1 MNIDRTIAPQ
11 TEEISSFN
19 LVEANS
25 TKLENGINIHRIQA
39 GNEAVLKVDFVFNA
53 GSLNQSK
60 KGQAA
65 LTNRMIGEGT
75 SKYTAQQLAD
85 ALDFY
90 GAYINTRSATD
101 ESSVTLYCLNKHLN
115 SCLTIIYEMF
125 TDANF
130 PEDDLKILTQNS
142 VQKLAVNEQKN
153 SFLVRKYFYASIFG
167 EENPYGS
174 SINKE
179 DHLNIN
185 RQDLI
190 DFYQTNYIN
199 KLEHILVSGQA
210 DDSTMIEIEAFCK
223 KFNNTITRTILPF
236 PTFNASPERKKFHNK
251 PGSSQSAIRIGR
263 PIFNRSHKDFRKF
276 QLLNL
281 ILGGYFGSRLMKN
294 IREDKGLTYGIYS
307 SLESY
312 KNGGCWYIET
322 EMNNDLREKGLF
334 EIYKELKTLREE
346 LIDDEE
352 LQTAKNYLLGS
363 FLRSIDSPFSLA
375 DRYKILLDYNLEYSY
390 YYEFIE
396 IVKNTKAEEIRSLA
410 KEYLQEA
417 DLYEII
423 VGS

>member
-1 MNIDRTIAPQ
+1 MIIDRTIAPQ
-11 TEEISSFN
+11 TEEIVSFN
-19 LVEANS
+19 LVEAKS
-25 TKLENGINIHRIQA
+25 KKLDNGINLHRIQA
-39 GNEAVLKVDFVFNA
+39 GNEAVLKIDFIFNA
-53 GSLNQSK
+53 GSLHQTK
-60 KGQAA
+60 KGQAS

-75 SKYTAQQLAD
+75 NKYSAQQLAD

-101 ESSVTLYCLNKHLN
+101 ESLVTLYCLNKHLS
-115 SCLTIIYEMF
+115 SCLTYIYEMF

-153 SFLVRKYFYASIFG
+153 SFLVRKYFYAGIFG

-179 DHLNIN
+179 DYQNIK
-185 RQDLI
+185 REDLI
-190 DFYQTNYIN
+190 EFYQKNYIN
-199 KLEHILVSGQA
+199 KLGHILISGQA
-210 DDSTMIEIEAFCK
+210 DDESISEIEAFCTR
-223 KFNNTITRTILPF
+223 FNNTITKEIIEF
-236 PTFNASPERKKFHNK
+236 PAFKTSKEKKKFHNK
-251 PGSSQSAIRIGR
+251 PGSSQSAIRIGKS
-263 PIFNRSHKDFRKF
+263 IINRNHSDFRKL

-281 ILGGYFGSRLMKN
+281 VLGGYFGSRLMKN

-322 EMNNDLREKGLF
+322 EMNNELRDQGLN
-334 EIYKELKTLREE
+334 EIYKELATLREV

-375 DRYKILLDYNLEYSY
+375 DRYKILLDYNLSYSY

-396 IVKNTKAEEIRSLA
+396 IVKQTTAEELRYLA
-410 KEYLQEA
+410 QTYLQEK
-417 DLYEII
+417 DLFEII
-423 VGS
+423 VGC

>member
-1 MNIDRTIAPQ
+1 MSIDRTIAPQ

-19 LVEANS
+19 LIEAQS
-25 TKLENGINIHRIQA
+25 SKLKNGINLHRVEA
-39 GNEAVLKVDFVFNA
+39 GNEAVLKVDFIFNA
-53 GSLNQSK
+53 GSLHQSK

-75 SKYTAQQLAD
+75 SKYSAQQLAD

-90 GAYINTRSATD
+90 GAYINNRSATD
-101 ESSVTLYCLNKHLN
+101 ESSVTLYCLSKHLS
-115 SCLTIIYEMF
+115 SCLTYIYEIF

-142 VQKLAVNEQKN
+142 IQKLAVSEQKN

-179 DHLNIN
+179 DYQNIN
-185 RQDLI
+185 REDLVK
-190 DFYQTNYIN
+190 FYSSNYIN
-199 KLEHILVSGQA
+199 KLEHVIVSGQA
-210 DDSTMIEIEAFCK
+210 NDSTMKEIEVFCN
-223 KFNNTITRTILPF
+223 KFNNMLARDIVSF
-236 PTFNASPERKKFHNK
+236 PAFNTSTERKKFHNK

-263 PIFNRSHKDFRKF
+263 PIFNRNHKDFRKF

-312 KNGGCWYIET
+312 KYGGCWYIET
-322 EMNNDLREKGLF
+322 EMNNDLREKGLV
-334 EIYKELKTLREE
+334 EIYKELKTLRED
-346 LIDDEE
+346 LIEDEE
-352 LQTAKNYLLGS
+352 LETAKNYLLGS

-375 DRYKILLDYNLEYSY
+375 DRYKILLDYQLEYSY

-396 IVKNTKAEEIRSLA
+396 IVKNTNAEEIRNLA
-410 KEYLQEA
+410 KEYLQEE
-417 DLYEII
+417 DLFEII
-423 VGS
+423 VGC

>member
-1 MNIDRTIAPQ
+1 MNIDRTIAPE
-11 TEEISSFN
+11 TEEILSFN

-25 TKLENGINIHRIQA
+25 SKLENGINIHRIQA
-39 GNEAVLKVDFVFNA
+39 GNEAVLKVDFIFNA
-53 GSLNQSK
+53 GSLHQTK
-60 KGQAA
+60 KGQAS
-65 LTNRMIGEGT
+65 LTNRMIAEGT
-75 SKYTAQQLAD
+75 NKYSAKQLAD

-90 GAYINTRSATD
+90 GAYISTRSATD
-101 ESSVTLYCLNKHLN
+101 ESSVTLYCLSKHLS
-115 SCLTIIYEMF
+115 SCLTYIYEMF

-153 SFLVRKYFYASIFG
+153 SFLVRKYFYESIFG

-174 SINKE
+174 SINKG
-179 DHLNIN
+179 DYLNIN
-185 RQDLI
+185 RRDLV

-199 KLEHILVSGQA
+199 KLEHILISGQA
-210 DDSTMIEIEAFCK
+210 DEESINEMEKFCK
-223 KFNNTITRTILPF
+223 KFSNTITKNTILF
-236 PTFNASPERKKFHNK
+236 PAFNPSKEKKKFNNK

-263 PIFNRSHKDFRKF
+263 PIFNRSHKDFRKV
-276 QLLNL
+276 QLHNL

-312 KNGGCWYIET
+312 KNGACWYIET

-334 EIYKELKTLREE
+334 EIYKELKTLRED

-410 KEYLQEA
+410 NEYLQEA

-423 VGS
+423 VGC

>member
-11 TEEISSFN
+11 TEEILSFN

-25 TKLENGINIHRIQA
+25 SKLENGINLHSIQA
-39 GNEAVLKVDFVFNA
+39 GNEAVLKVDFIFNA
-53 GSLNQSK
+53 GSLHQTK
-60 KGQAA
+60 KGQAS

-75 SKYTAQQLAD
+75 SKYSAQQLAD

-90 GAYINTRSATD
+90 GAYISTRSATD
-101 ESSVTLYCLNKHLN
+101 ESSVTLYCLSKHLK
-115 SCLTIIYEMF
+115 SCLTYIYEMF

-153 SFLVRKYFYASIFG
+153 SFLVRKHFYASIFG

-179 DHLNIN
+179 DYQNIN
-185 RQDLI
+185 REDLVE
-190 DFYQTNYIN
+190 FYQTNYIN
-199 KLEHILVSGQA
+199 KLEHILISGQA
-210 DDSTMIEIEAFCK
+210 DGTALKEIEVFCE
-223 KFNNTITRTILPF
+223 KFNNTISSKTIQF
-236 PTFNASPERKKFHNK
+236 PSFNPVTEKKIFHNK
-251 PGSSQSAIRIGR
+251 PSSSQSAIRIGR
-263 PIFNRSHKDFRKF
+263 NIFNRNHQDFRKF

-307 SLESY
+307 SIESY
-312 KNGGCWYIET
+312 KNGGSWYIET
-322 EMNNDLREKGLF
+322 EMNNELREKGLI
-334 EIYKELKTLREE
+334 EIYKELKTLREA
-346 LIDDEE
+346 LIDKEE
-352 LQTAKNYLLGS
+352 LQIAKNYLLGS

-375 DRYKILLDYNLEYSY
+375 DRYKILLDYNLSYSY

-396 IVKNTKAEEIRSLA
+396 IVKETTAEELRNLA
-410 KEYLQEA
+410 HIYLQEK
-417 DLYEII
+417 DLYEVI
-423 VGS
+423 VGC

>member
-1 MNIDRTIAPQ
+1 MNIDRTIAPE
-11 TEEISSFN
+11 TEEILSFN

-25 TKLENGINIHRIQA
+25 SKLENGINIHRIQA
-39 GNEAVLKVDFVFNA
+39 GNEAVLKVDFIFNA
-53 GSLNQSK
+53 GSLHQTK
-60 KGQAA
+60 KGQAS
-65 LTNRMIGEGT
+65 LTNRMIAEGT
-75 SKYTAQQLAD
+75 NKYSAKQLAD

-90 GAYINTRSATD
+90 GAYISTRSATD
-101 ESSVTLYCLNKHLN
+101 ESSVTLYCLSKHLS
-115 SCLTIIYEMF
+115 SCLTYIYEMF

-153 SFLVRKYFYASIFG
+153 SFLVRKYFYESIFG

-174 SINKE
+174 SINKG
-179 DHLNIN
+179 DYLNIN
-185 RQDLI
+185 RRDLV

-199 KLEHILVSGQA
+199 KLEHILISGQA
-210 DDSTMIEIEAFCK
+210 DEESINEMEKFCTKFSNTITKNTILFPAFNPSKEKK
-223 KFNNTITRTILPF
+223 KFN
-236 PTFNASPERKKFHNK
+236 NK

-312 KNGGCWYIET
+312 KNGACWYIET
-322 EMNNDLREKGLF
+322 EMNNELREKGLF
-334 EIYKELKTLREE
+334 EIYKELKTLRED

-410 KEYLQEA
+410 NEYLQEA

-423 VGS
+423 VGC